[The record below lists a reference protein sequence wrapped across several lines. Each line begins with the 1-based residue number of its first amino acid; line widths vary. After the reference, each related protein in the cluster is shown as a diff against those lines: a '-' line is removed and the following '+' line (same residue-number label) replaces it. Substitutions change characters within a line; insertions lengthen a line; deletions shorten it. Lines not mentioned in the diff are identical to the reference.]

1 MRARWGIGLVAALAC
16 ALLLATGA
24 SATAPL
30 SVTKIKRDRHD
41 GTATVLVKVSAPGR
55 LYLTGRRVARTS
67 VKSSGAGIA
76 KVTVTAKGEALKTLR
91 ATGIVKVQIALKFV
105 TGEGSVSST
114 SRSITL
120 QLQGPETQ
128 SQ

>member
-1 MRARWGIGLVAALAC
+1 LLC
-16 ALLLATGA
+16 LLLLASAA

-30 SVTKIKRDRHD
+30 SVTKIKRDRHS

-55 LYLTGRRVARTS
+55 LYLTGRRVDRTS

-76 KVTVTAKGEALKTLR
+76 KVTVKAKGQALKTLR
-91 ATGIVKVQIALKFV
+91 ATGIVTVQIALKFV

-114 SRSITL
+114 SRAVTL
-120 QLQGPETQ
+120 QLGAR
-128 SQ
+128 S